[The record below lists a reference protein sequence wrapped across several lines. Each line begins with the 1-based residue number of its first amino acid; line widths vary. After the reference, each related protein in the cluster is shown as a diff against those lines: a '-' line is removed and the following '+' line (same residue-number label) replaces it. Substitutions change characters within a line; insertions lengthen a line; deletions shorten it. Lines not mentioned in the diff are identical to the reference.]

1 MELNELLELSK
12 GERAIIKSRIE
23 SILLERVRGEG
34 RDLIRDIMKNFDED
48 LIEIIERVLNS
59 GIALRCHGFIN
70 QKSRKFRIW
79 RNRTFR
85 KIRRIFE

>member
-12 GERAIIKSRIE
+12 GERAVIKSRIE

-34 RDLIRDIMKNFDED
+34 RDLIQDIMKNFDED
-48 LIEIIERVLNS
+48 LIEIIERVLKS
-59 GIALRCHGFIN
+59 GIAHGFIN

-79 RNRTFR
+79 RDRQLR
-85 KIRRIFE
+85 KLRRIFE